1 MANAL
6 NQILICDALSL
17 MKNLKDESVDF
28 IITSPPYGK
37 LRKYKGFTFDFESIA
52 RESYRVLKQDSIMVW
67 VVADETIK
75 GSETLDSFKQALFFK
90 EQVGFKLHDTMIY
103 EKNSSSPNI
112 HHRRYMHTFEYMFVL
127 LKGNKPKAFNPI
139 TRPTKNAGKK
149 RGGRS
154 KTQRNGE
161 KKNYGSAT
169 HYANECIMGNVWK
182 MNTGVASG
190 DDRLAFNH
198 PAPFPQLLAERH
210 ILTWTNQGD
219 IVLDY
224 LAGSGT
230 TLAMAKKHNRNFIG
244 CDISEAYVENALE
257 RLGRV
262 IPETAKVVAPEFR
275 KSLF

>member
-1 MANAL
+1 MIQL
-6 NQILICDALSL
+6 NQVYACDALSL
-17 MKNLKDESVDF
+17 MKELEDESVDF

-37 LRKYKGFTFDFESIA
+37 LRKYKGFVFDFESIA
-52 RESYRVLKQDSIMVW
+52 RESYRVLKQDSVMVW

-75 GSETLDSFKQALFFK
+75 GSETLNSFKQALFFK
-90 EQVGFKLHDTMIY
+90 EQVGFKIHDTMIY

-139 TRPTKNAGKK
+139 MRPTKNAGKK

-161 KKNYGSAT
+161 KKHYGSAT
-169 HYANECIMGNVWK
+169 HYAAECIMGNVWK

-190 DDRLAFNH
+190 DDRISFKH

-210 ILTWTNQGD
+210 ILTWTNPEE

-230 TLAMAKKHNRNFIG
+230 SLAMAKKHNRQFIG
-244 CDISEAYVENALE
+244 CDISEEYIANARE
-257 RLGRV
+257 RISRV
-262 IPETAKVVAPEFR
+262 VPAGVSPDAKPASS
-275 KSLF
+275 SLF